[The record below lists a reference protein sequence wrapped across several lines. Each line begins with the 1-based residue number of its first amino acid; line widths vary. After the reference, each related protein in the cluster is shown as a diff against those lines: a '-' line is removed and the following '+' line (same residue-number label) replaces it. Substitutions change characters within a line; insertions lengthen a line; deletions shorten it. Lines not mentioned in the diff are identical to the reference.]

1 MLSIEWDI
9 LKLKKKKVHIITQLQ
24 KTMKYYLTFKFS

>member
-9 LKLKKKKVHIITQLQ
+9 LKLKKKKIYIITQLQ
-24 KTMKYYLTFKFS
+24 KRMKYYLTFKFS